1 MTTKGIYIDTELTPL
16 PAPRLELRWEKES
29 HSAWLCRYNIVI
41 PLSSNDIRL
50 EGFDAAGSEF
60 RRQLSATRCERTTW
74 DKEDSYPIR
83 GGTIETPFRDGAHIA
98 WDSFLMKLPAYV
110 VRDHYAQFIEAH
122 EAKEY
127 PEEPKDAPK
136 VVLPLKGLAQAARY
150 KVDTARQVLRQ
161 VSSDIG
167 EERRKTKRA
176 TLTHKFLGVLEETV
190 DEIVKVLTEP
200 YLPDPDGWFY
210 NLDGQEEVLPGAKIV
225 CATCGEDV
233 PDDVREACVHI
244 LDDAMRAEISDPDE
258 D

>member
-1 MTTKGIYIDTELTPL
+1 MTATGIIIDTDLTPL
-16 PAPRLELRWEKES
+16 PAPRLELRWERES

-50 EGFDAAGSEF
+50 EGFDAAGREF
-60 RRQLSATRCERTTW
+60 RRQLSSTRCSRSSYN
-74 DKEDSYPIR
+74 DDDPYPIR
-83 GGTIETPFRDGAHIA
+83 GGIIETPFRDGAHIA

-150 KVDTARQVLRQ
+150 KVDTARQALRQ
-161 VSSDIG
+161 VVSDI
-167 EERRKTKRA
+167 EEEQRKTPKD
-176 TLTHKFLGVLEETV
+176 TLSRRFLGVLKETV
-190 DEIVKVLTEP
+190 DKVMKTLTEP

-210 NLDGQEEVLPGAKIV
+210 NLDGQTEVLPGAKVV
-225 CATCGEDV
+225 CATCGADV
-233 PDDVREACVHI
+233 PDDVREACRHI